1 MRPCKNNSHI
11 QVLVTNFFSN
21 PTHKTESGTASRW
34 ETTKSKQPSW
44 AQSNHLPDQKQGP
57 VTKYNLTVF
66 IRLTAPG
73 LALKGVVLFRASASS
88 LPLDFTDEPHPRFLV
103 QGHMLSTIGD
113 ALPE

>member
-21 PTHKTESGTASRW
+21 PTHKTKIGTASMW
-34 ETTKSKQPSW
+34 DITNSNPVGPIK
-44 AQSNHLPDQKQGP
+44 SNHLPDQKQGP